1 MRGQLAPKCEVLTE
15 ILAYL
20 ERTYVRKVEE
30 FAKWA
35 IKRYRNFGTILT
47 SHLEGLH
54 AQMKSYLINRLGSLK
69 RLGDAIET
77 FLDKKQSDYYT
88 ALENQGSKTKSA
100 YKTTEMTMLVA
111 LDISW
116 KALDL
121 IWAQYSAE
129 EAQFLQGKEM
139 PRDCMGLFR
148 KQ

>member
-1 MRGQLAPKCEVLTE
+1 MRGQLAPNCEVLTE

-35 IKRYRNFGTILT
+35 IKRYRNFGTIST
-47 SHLEGLH
+47 SRLESLH

-88 ALENQGSKTKSA
+88 ALENQG
-100 YKTTEMTMLVA
+100 
-111 LDISW
+111 
-116 KALDL
+116 
-121 IWAQYSAE
+121 
-129 EAQFLQGKEM
+129 
-139 PRDCMGLFR
+139 FR
-148 KQ
+148 NQVRL